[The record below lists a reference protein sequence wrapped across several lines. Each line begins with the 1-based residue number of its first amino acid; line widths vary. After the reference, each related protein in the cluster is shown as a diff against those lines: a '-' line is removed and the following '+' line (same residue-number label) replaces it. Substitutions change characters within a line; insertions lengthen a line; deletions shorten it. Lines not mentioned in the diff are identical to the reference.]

1 MDIHEAIAI
10 LEEMYGGID
19 GEAEALDREDSELA
33 FEARKDRRALAVALE
48 NLYQLANEC
57 DA

>member
-19 GEAEALDREDSELA
+19 SEAERLDMEDSELA
-33 FEARKDRRALAVALE
+33 TVAKVERRALAVALE